1 MLLTGRKMILAK
13 KDLRHDTAAAYNE
26 GIARTLLAFANTEG
40 GTLYVGVDEDGTIL
54 GLDKAQAVANRIRED
69 VRKGICPD
77 LSAFVACSVIEIDDR
92 SIVQVRVERGMR
104 RPYFLSSLGLCATGV
119 LVRAGSANVPT
130 DEQEIRRM
138 LVESGGPDVESRV
151 SFKQNLTFHEAAAFF
166 AEKGIFFDLPQ
177 MKALKV
183 INSDGLY
190 TVLGRL
196 ISDQCEHTIKIVV
209 FKDSEKSSI
218 LERAEFSGSLLKQ
231 LQDASVYL
239 NAKNLLRSGPDEF
252 EFEDLRDYPP
262 SAVQEGLTNALVH
275 RDYDVNGSVLVNLL
289 SNRLEFVSP
298 GGITSGLT
306 LEDVRFGVSAMRNP
320 GLAAIFEKLEL
331 AVGFGTGLS
340 AIVSSYKKSGL
351 APEISASPNAFKLT
365 LPNRNERPDNLRISE
380 RATPLLQIPEKIDE
394 REQKVLDFATSQP
407 VISRQE
413 VQKLLGTSQT
423 TTLVLLKKLTDLNLL
438 RKVGATR
445 NIRYELV
452 R

>member
-13 KDLRHDTAAAYNE
+13 KDIRHDTAAAYNE
-26 GIARTLLAFANTEG
+26 DIALTVLAFANTEG
-40 GTLYVGVDEDGTIL
+40 GTLYVGVDEDGTVL

-69 VRKGICPD
+69 VQKSICPD

-92 SIVQVRVERGMR
+92 SIVQVRVERGTR
-104 RPYFLSSLGLCATGV
+104 RPYFLSSLGPCATGV
-119 LVRAGSANVPT
+119 LVRAGSANVPAG
-130 DEQEIRRM
+130 EQEIRRM
-138 LVESGGPDVESRV
+138 LIESRGPDVESRV
-151 SFKQNLTFHEAAAFF
+151 SFEQNLTFHEAAAFF
-166 AEKGIFFDLPQ
+166 AEKGLSFDPPQ

-196 ISDQCEHTIKIVV
+196 ISDQCEHTIKIAV
-209 FKDSEKSSI
+209 FEDSEKSSI
-218 LERAEFSGSLLKQ
+218 LERTEFSGSLLKQ

-239 NAKNLLRSGPDEF
+239 NAKNLLRSGPDKF
-252 EFEDLRDYPP
+252 RDYPP

-275 RDYDVNGSVLVNLL
+275 RDYDVNGAVLVNLL

-340 AIVSSYKKSGL
+340 AIVGSYKKSGL
-351 APEISASPNAFKLT
+351 MPEISASPNTFKLT
-365 LPNRNERPDNLRISE
+365 LPNRNESTGYSRIPQCAPS
-380 RATPLLQIPEKIDE
+380 LLQTPEKLDE
-394 REQKVLDFATSQP
+394 REQKILDFANNQP

-413 VQKLLGTSQT
+413 VQKLLSTSQT
-423 TTLVLLKKLTDLNLL
+423 TTLVLLKKLTDGNLL
-438 RKVGATR
+438 RKIGATR